1 MVPPCRLR
9 VTARPLQ
16 THPRAAPA
24 ALQQTPKPLLLPQA
38 GIRPPRT
45 LFTPQLRVG
54 RMHPR
59 HQQGWGPPLAL
70 REQSWGHP
78 IAAIKGQLR
87 RKTPTSLL
95 SLVPWYR
102 GWGGAVPQTPA
113 FPGGNVSA
121 QPQRTGKGGHKAA
134 TAREQRTEKKGST
147 DTAFNQ
153 ATLTG
158 QMRGGHTHAAV
169 TGGGTGTP
177 TPLPRVPLPGVISA
191 AKPSTGSGPE
201 RGGSCQLLGW
211 DDDRVENEGL
221 KLIILWWRLR
231 PSSSCPA
238 PGAPRG
244 WVSCRTPVA
253 VARHPAAL
261 RGSADVSD
269 GETEARGG

>member
-1 MVPPCRLR
+1 MQRLKGSSGGK
-9 VTARPLQ
+9 L
-16 THPRAAPA
+16 
-24 ALQQTPKPLLLPQA
+24 
-38 GIRPPRT
+38 PPR
-45 LFTPQLRVG
+45 F
-54 RMHPR
+54 
-59 HQQGWGPPLAL
+59 
-70 REQSWGHP
+70 
-78 IAAIKGQLR
+78 
-87 RKTPTSLL
+87 SL
-95 SLVPWYR
+95 SCP
-102 GWGGAVPQTPA
+102 GTEAGGGAVPQNPT

-191 AKPSTGSGPE
+191 AKPSAGSGPE
-201 RGGSCQLLGW
+201 RGGSCRLLGW

-221 KLIILWWRLR
+221 KLIIPWWRLR
-231 PSSSCPA
+231 ASSSCPA

-244 WVSCRTPVA
+244 WVSAGCCQAPRGCG
-253 VARHPAAL
+253 PAPSRSPGL
-261 RGSADVSD
+261 TRCQ
-269 GETEARGG
+269 